1 MEAERV
7 AEIVERLR
15 AGAGHCACGERLAA
29 LDPLQRHELFTHLV
43 FDRLERKMR
52 LVESLHREAGENWNV
67 TFYLLYFR
75 TLGDRKNQEAYLELA
90 RRVPYKAVLRE
101 RLTPHAVEAM
111 LFGASGLLELY
122 RHDDHTLGLRRAFE
136 HLAAKYEIEP
146 MLADS
151 WELSGIRPANHPVL
165 RLAQAAAFF
174 AQDEFVMAR
183 AMACRTE
190 GDIRQLFCIEAPAY
204 WRTHYVPGAESDEQP
219 KRIGAFKANIIGINL
234 VAILQF
240 AYGSYTDNESL
251 RESALLLL
259 EKLPAEEN
267 RYILAW
273 RERGLRA
280 ANAFETQALLQL
292 ATEYCAPAKAAAS
305 PSESAAEA
313 TEKSPSA
320 GLLRLLRPG
329 GRRTSKAA
337 SGSARCEE
345 CPLGRRIVRD
355 AKIALRGAAM
365 EV

>member
-1 MEAERV
+1 M
-7 AEIVERLR
+7 
-15 AGAGHCACGERLAA
+15 
-29 LDPLQRHELFTHLV
+29 
-43 FDRLERKMR
+43 
-52 LVESLHREAGENWNV
+52 

-122 RHDDHTLGLRRAFE
+122 RHDDHTLDLRRTFE

-190 GDIRQLFCIEAPAY
+190 GDIRQLFCVEAPAY
-204 WRTHYVPGAESDEQP
+204 WRTHYIPGAESDEQP

-329 GRRTSKAA
+329 GRRTSEAA

-355 AKIALRGAAM
+355 AKIALRGRRWKCRRPSRSGFFAIDHWSAVRLRTDGFFCAFSKESPRKFAAVRAWM
-365 EV
+365 RLSGDAAP